1 MPAPNFFHV
10 LFSNFICFARTWYKI
25 SSSVFSSCSTLS
37 TLPSSG
43 LEVGSS
49 SSLFLSPLVVVWAL
63 VKVGVAEGGAPNE
76 IGGVFD
82 VDKNAPADK
91 EAAAGAAEGRAPNEK
106 GAGAGAAED
115 RAPNEKGAGFVDVAA
130 AGAGATVAENENGFA
145 AGGGAT
151 PPKDHN
157 ELAG

>member
-49 SSLFLSPLVVVWAL
+49 SLLFLSPLVVVWAL

-76 IGGVFD
+76 IGGGFD
-82 VDKNAPADK
+82 VDEDAPADK
-91 EAAAGAAEGRAPNEK
+91 EAAAGAAEGRTPNEK

-115 RAPNEKGAGFVDVAA
+115 MAPNEKGAGFDVAA
-130 AGAGATVAENENGFA
+130 AGAGAPVAGNENGFV

-151 PPKDHN
+151 PPKDHT